1 MKIPRTLKMPRRSIA
16 ANRKTN
22 RAKKMGGRDWPAA
35 SVDALLRGFGVYWLS
50 WNAMIEPVADVRFQ
64 IERADYVALCEA
76 AGVARPKCERGA
88 ATATRASQSFETGN
102 HGGSSLKVT
111 WDRLA
116 GLDAELAD
124 RVWGLAQRYGYGRE
138 PPPRGAAR

>member
-1 MKIPRTLKMPRRSIA
+1 MTELERFE
-16 ANRKTN
+16 
-22 RAKKMGGRDWPAA
+22 
-35 SVDALLRGFGVYWLS
+35 VWLE
-50 WNAMIEPVADVRFQ
+50 EPNQWVISAQ
-64 IERADYVALCEA
+64 